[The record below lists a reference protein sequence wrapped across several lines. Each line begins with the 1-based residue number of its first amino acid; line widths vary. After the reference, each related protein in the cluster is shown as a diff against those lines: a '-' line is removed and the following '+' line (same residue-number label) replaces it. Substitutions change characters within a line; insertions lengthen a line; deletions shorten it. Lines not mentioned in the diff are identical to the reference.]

1 MAEAL
6 DMAEAPKWQGTVL
19 AFDFGTRQIGLASG
33 QTITATAS
41 PQANLPARDGVP
53 DWEHLEALIR
63 EWRPALLLVGLPLN
77 MDGSESALCARARK
91 FARRLHGRTGKP
103 VLMVDERLSTHEAKG
118 LEQRHDPGRRGNSR
132 GQGGRSARGRN
143 PGVRRESY
151 REQPVDAIAA
161 CLILESWL
169 GDHSLG
175 QPP

>member
-1 MAEAL
+1 MPEVP
-6 DMAEAPKWQGTVL
+6 EKTETPRWQGRIL

-41 PQANLPARDGVP
+41 PQANLTARDGVP
-53 DWEHLEALIR
+53 DWGHLEALIR
-63 EWRPALLLVGLPLN
+63 DWQPTLILVGLPLN
-77 MDGSESALCARARK
+77 MDGSESDLCLRARK

-103 VLMVDERLSTHEAKG
+103 VLMVDERLSTREAKG
-118 LEQRHDPGRRGNSR
+118 LEQHHSLKGRGD
-132 GQGGRSARGRN
+132 GRTRTG
-143 PGVRRESY
+143 RRESY